1 MIEDSFEK
9 NLILCPF
16 ACIPC
21 IEWIGIL
28 YEVEGLYVFAII
40 EKAVIGMALLRMLSG
55 GIEIFAAFLMLKL
68 NNVEKAM
75 VVNSSLA
82 LVGPMVLII
91 TTSIGLW

>member
-1 MIEDSFEK
+1 M
-9 NLILCPF
+9 
-16 ACIPC
+16 
-21 IEWIGIL
+21 
-28 YEVEGLYVFAII
+28 FAII

-91 TTSIGLW
+91 TTSIGLWGMADKISFQTVFWVVVG